1 MMDRLAQVALAMT
14 EGLGPTAI
22 RKLLDAYPGEDIFA
36 LPAAEL
42 RMAFGNHRA
51 VVDNLLNKT
60 AFARAEEELRAAEA
74 KHIKV
79 LFFTDEAFPQRLNRE
94 ECADSPVLLYA
105 LGDADL
111 NARRALAVVGTRKA
125 TAYGRDTTERI
136 VKELTETAEEDKTLV
151 VSGLAYG
158 IDTMAHKASLENDLP
173 TVAVL
178 GHGLDRI
185 YPAANRSLAERIV
198 HSGGTLLTEYPM
210 GTAINP
216 RQFPARNRIIAA
228 MSDATLVVE
237 ASEHGGALITA
248 TMAAGYQRDVFAVP
262 GRLGDTYSCGTN
274 NLIATN
280 KALLVRSAADIAYQL
295 GWPMKAEN
303 GEQGTQGELFPTL
316 PPAEQ
321 KMLELLRKN
330 GNMTIDEIVSLSGL
344 PMPKAASLLFNLE
357 MAKAVHVL
365 PGHLYQAANA

>member
-79 LFFTDEAFPQRLNRE
+79 LFFTDEDFPQRLNRE

-136 VKELTETAEEDKTLV
+136 VKELTETAEDKTLV

-185 YPAANRSLAERIV
+185 YPAENRSLAERIV
-198 HSGGTLLTEYPM
+198 HSGGALLTEYPM
-210 GTAINP
+210 RTAINP
-216 RQFPARNRIIAA
+216 RYFPARNRIIAA

-248 TMAAGYQRDVFAVP
+248 TMASGYQRDVFAVP

-280 KALLVRSAADIAYQL
+280 KAILARGAADIAYHL
-295 GWPMKAEN
+295 GWPSAETAK
-303 GEQGTQGELFPTL
+303 GDKQASLFPTL
-316 PPAEQ
+316 PLAEQ
-321 KMLELLRKN
+321 KLLDLLRKN
-330 GNMTIDEIVSLSGL
+330 GSMTLDEIVSLSGM
-344 PMPKAASLLFNLE
+344 PMPKAASLIFNLE

-365 PGHLYQAANA
+365 PGHRYQAANA